1 MWNFLLETWTLTLA
15 LPHSTNIY
23 IYSYDVLNVE
33 KRVWVLITST
43 NKIFLSL
50 NNRFGWDNYQI
61 EKLGR
66 LKKVNETTIKILKFV
81 FDLLGYF
88 LYFLLLKKNKKK
100 NKRLLFVLKFC
111 IFHVLVTL
119 IIENMIPQLGPHKIC
134 SRSFKIPRSY
144 IWSMALPKQK
154 IKFY

>member
-1 MWNFLLETWTLTLA
+1 MWNFLLKTWTLTLTF
-15 LPHSTNIY
+15 PHPTNIY
-23 IYSYDVLNVE
+23 TYGYGVLNVE
-33 KRVWVLITST
+33 KRVWILITST

-66 LKKVNETTIKILKFV
+66 LKKSEWDDYQNSKICIWLFRLLFV
-81 FDLLGYF
+81 LFII
-88 LYFLLLKKNKKK
+88 KKK

-134 SRSFKIPRSY
+134 SHSFKIPRSY